1 MEPIIQRTGFL
12 GQSNTSLTWASQRNT
27 GYLFLPTISMK
38 LQDNLDK
45 IYISTSSTPNYMGLS
60 PTIIQ
65 EVPVED
71 ATTASATTM
80 VSKEIAYSLGYENSS
95 IVNNFEVHLEVID
108 TLIDTNLLVTGTDLL
123 WEMHIQV
130 THVISKPTWCGE
142 PELDCSNDT
151 QSRKSTSE
159 EDESLSTNTSVVFD
173 GCLQRNEFHLQ
184 CQFAPLN
191 IFVTEKSIFHLN
203 FSFNFNGPIGVKG
216 EASLIPYADD
226 ALIVEFFPSITIQ
239 PSLADFG
246 DLSKYEIMKDG
257 LPTCYWFDTGQYLS
271 LSIFLVFQ
279 HIKCGGL
286 LYVLEFRN
294 IGGHCAAFEA
304 QDDGVIGHDTTLL
317 SEDAH
322 RKCMCEHVLVG
333 SSYSV
338 WKIFLFY
345 GTWFQL
351 LGLVAARRYFKS
363 SSGTRTSDLKRR
375 NQQTKQL
382 ANKDF
387 DQVIPCKTLISCM
400 QEFDL
405 LFRCVFELLCTSLVH
420 QMFPSLSILSHVPC
434 SFHGHICDGVY
445 DRVVWEHNHIE
456 SNVLPSHVGTLQCLH
471 LESDKIMQID
481 STRYEAIRANVVVVA
496 GYKTLFMELF
506 CRILLRRFLRYQ
518 SSVAR
523 SVKNSRHVRKFF
535 VYVEPWAFDN
545 AIVSA
550 RL

>member
-1 MEPIIQRTGFL
+1 MAVMVLDRFNGTNNPED
-12 GQSNTSLTWASQRNT
+12 W
-27 GYLFLPTISMK
+27 ISRAEQYW
-38 LQDNLDK
+38 LLRG
-45 IYISTSSTPNYMGLS
+45 ILATSSFLLSRCTPNYMGLS

-80 VSKEIAYSLGYENSS
+80 ISKKIASSLGYENSS
-95 IVNNFEVHLEVID
+95 IVNNFEVFGESSHQIKNSVYQFD
-108 TLIDTNLLVTGTDLL
+108 TSFDLVLDTSDELQLAL
-123 WEMHIQV
+123 QV

-142 PELDCSNDT
+142 PELDCSDDT

-159 EDESLSTNTSVVFD
+159 GDESLSTNTSVVFD
-173 GCLQRNEFHLQ
+173 G
-184 CQFAPLN
+184 
-191 IFVTEKSIFHLN
+191 
-203 FSFNFNGPIGVKG
+203 GVKR
-216 EASLIPYADD
+216 EAPLIPYVDD
-226 ALIVEFFPSITIQ
+226 ALIVEFFPSITTQ

-294 IGGHCAAFEA
+294 IGDHCATFEA

-322 RKCMCEHVLVG
+322 RKYMCEHVLVG

-338 WKIFLFY
+338 WKIFLFC

-387 DQVIPCKTLISCM
+387 DQVVPCKALISCM

-405 LFRCVFELLCTSLVH
+405 LFRCAFELLCTSLVH
-420 QMFPSLSILSHVPC
+420 QMLPSLSILSHVPC

-471 LESDKIMQID
+471 PESEKIMQID
-481 STRYEAIRANVVVVA
+481 STLYEAIRANAVVVA

-518 SSVAR
+518 SSAAR

-545 AIVSA
+545 AIVSV